1 MSWLGSFIRGV
12 FLLIIVLL
20 AVMCSACQAD
30 RIDSN
35 PSNQLVLDIFVDKE
49 GRALING
56 YVGDIEG
63 LTFLHSSEYSFENN
77 SRQLYAITSALTFK
91 SSDNWSLDFESKK
104 GYDEFHTVFY
114 LPKDTILRQII
125 CSAGLVHQVY
135 VSNGTF
141 VVDIQGYDVVN
152 PITRIEYRFPLKEAA
167 EPDVD
172 ANFSYQIAALL
183 VFAVLGSAFITFILF
198 RLKPLLLRFAEP
210 PASVGRIKSRAIS
223 DSDQPVSSTETDNPI
238 IEDGANIS
246 EAQEVLKH
254 GESIEI
260 SDKLAAVMD
269 TLTDREQSVLR
280 ALLERGGKM
289 TQAEIKYETDISKSS
304 LSGILTS
311 IEKRKIITKKK
322 FGKTNDIEISERFLP
337 KKERL

>member
-1 MSWLGSFIRGV
+1 MSWLDSFIRGV

-35 PSNQLVLDIFVDKE
+35 PSNQLALEIFVDKE
-49 GRALING
+49 GKALING

-114 LPKDTILRQII
+114 LPEDTILRQII
-125 CSAGLVHQVY
+125 CSAGLVYQVY
-135 VSNGTF
+135 ASNGTF

-152 PITRIEYRFPLKEAA
+152 PITRIEYRFPLKDAA

-183 VFAVLGSAFITFILF
+183 VFAVLGSAFITFTLF
-198 RLKPLLLRFAEP
+198 RLKPLLLKPAEP
-210 PASVGRIKSRAIS
+210 PASVGRIESRAIS

-238 IEDGANIS
+238 IENGANIS
-246 EAQEVLKH
+246 EAQEVLKQ
-254 GESIEI
+254 SIEI
-260 SDKLAAVMD
+260 SDELAAVMH

-280 ALLERGGKM
+280 ALLERGGRM
-289 TQAEIKYETDISKSS
+289 TQAEIRYCQRRD
-304 LSGILTS
+304 
-311 IEKRKIITKKK
+311 
-322 FGKTNDIEISERFLP
+322 KTVQL
-337 KKERL
+337 